1 MVCVKLC
8 FFNPPKLGF
17 EAAVAAIGM
26 KAKVSEAEHPLLCEG
41 TRSVPNQTIS
51 DNFFVCFEALT
62 MELSKLLLLLVV
74 VVGRFSIL
82 FFFQDRDILI
92 KEHLYGIL
100 K

>member
-1 MVCVKLC
+1 
-8 FFNPPKLGF
+8 
-17 EAAVAAIGM
+17 M

-51 DNFFVCFEALT
+51 DNFFVCCEAQT
-62 MELSKLLLLLVV
+62 MELSKLLLLLWLVV
-74 VVGRFSIL
+74 VVVLLLGRFSISI
-82 FFFQDRDILI
+82 FFFQDGDIFM